1 MLRGLRII
9 LAFCLNL
16 SWLMAGTA
24 VLAQELTEDFATPE
38 TQQETQPRENLPNR
52 TIESDGETPGL
63 QAAPLLTVDQE
74 RLFSDSQWGQRAQRE
89 LEEKGSKIE
98 AENERL
104 AKQLSDEEAEL
115 TEKRETLDP
124 AEFRKEA
131 EAFDARATEIRRE
144 RAQVVQELSAQAEAD
159 RNNFYRA
166 ALPVMGEV
174 MQARGAIAVLDRR
187 TVFVSLDAI
196 DITDELI
203 AALDDRIGEGPAQ
216 ETSDPEIQPA
226 PSDN

>member
-9 LAFCLNL
+9 LAFCLSL

-24 VLAQELTEDFATPE
+24 TAQELSEDFATPG
-38 TQQETQPRENLPNR
+38 TRQESQPRENLPNR
-52 TIESDGETPGL
+52 TIESDGETEGL
-63 QAAPLLTVDQE
+63 QVAPLLTVDQE
-74 RLFSDSQWGQRAQRE
+74 RLFTDSQWGQRAQRE

-104 AKQLSDEEAEL
+104 AQQLSDEEAEL

-124 AEFRKEA
+124 AEFRKQA
-131 EAFDARATEIRRE
+131 EAFDARATEIRRQ
-144 RAQVVQELSAQAEAD
+144 RAQVVQELSARAEAD

-174 MQARGAIAVLDRR
+174 MQARGAVAVLDRR

-203 AALDDRIGEGPAQ
+203 AALDERIGEGTAPEAP
-216 ETSDPEIQPA
+216 DPEVQPIPA
-226 PSDN
+226 DN